1 MANYP
6 PNVAGVASISSGTGV
21 IVNNADPENPIVG
34 ITSPVAAANGGTG
47 LTTSGT
53 DSTKFLR
60 SNGSGG
66 WTLATPAVTAGV
78 SAVTASSPLAS
89 SGGATPN
96 ITLDSAV
103 PANKGGTGLTT
114 AGNDN
119 TKFLQSDGA
128 GGWQLGTPVG
138 GGGTVTSITAG
149 NGLSGGTITTSGTLS
164 VSFLGADATGG
175 SNDPGGE
182 SLFLGGAGDGSGIG
196 GGSTVRGGDGGATSA
211 TGGVATLQG
220 GDGGGANGSG
230 GGAFVRG
237 GQKQGSGTDGAVY
250 VGDAFTSS
258 LTLGTESKPMYLY
271 GLISAPY
278 AISNDGGS
286 PQTLS
291 NVTPG
296 TTDVV
301 NVPTT
306 PIKVV
311 EVSGASS
318 PLTLDSTTPIA
329 NGTVSGQVFYLFNSL
344 GSGGTFKIP
353 NSSNVIAEY
362 SGGTLDFAP
371 GTVAQ
376 FMWIGG
382 FNKWLQIGKALTITM

>member
-34 ITSPVAAANGGTG
+34 ITSPVTAANGGTG
-47 LTTSGT
+47 LTTSGV
-53 DSTKFLR
+53 DNTKYLR
-60 SNGSGG
+60 SNGAGG
-66 WTLATPAVTAGV
+66 WTLGTPA
-78 SAVTASSPLAS
+78 
-89 SGGATPN
+89 
-96 ITLDSAV
+96 
-103 PANKGGTGLTT
+103 
-114 AGNDN
+114 
-119 TKFLQSDGA
+119 
-128 GGWQLGTPVG
+128 G
-138 GGGTVTSITAG
+138 GGSGTVTSIIAG

-164 VSFLGADATGG
+164 VSFLGADAAAS

-182 SLFLGGAGDGSGIG
+182 SLFLGGSGDGTGLG
-196 GGSTVRGGDGGATSA
+196 GASTVRGGEGGATSA

-230 GGAFVRG
+230 GDAFVRG

-258 LTLGTESKPMYLY
+258 LTLGTESKPMYLD

-311 EVSGASS
+311 EVAGASS

-344 GSGGTFKIP
+344 GSSGTFKIP
-353 NSSNVIAEY
+353 NSSNVVAEY